1 VEAVGGL
8 YKQAQ
13 VQALLLP
20 KLARQ
25 ERETKVLELEQQAQ
39 EKRFEKLGRQVLAQL
54 FLEPEPWVRVRV
66 PDRTGQM
73 GHECG
78 GVGGNSRASIP
89 IAGSSLAER
98 QWPW

>member
-1 VEAVGGL
+1 METVEGL
-8 YKQAQ
+8 YKQVQA
-13 VQALLLP
+13 QALLFP

-54 FLEPEPWVRVRV
+54 FLEPEPRARV